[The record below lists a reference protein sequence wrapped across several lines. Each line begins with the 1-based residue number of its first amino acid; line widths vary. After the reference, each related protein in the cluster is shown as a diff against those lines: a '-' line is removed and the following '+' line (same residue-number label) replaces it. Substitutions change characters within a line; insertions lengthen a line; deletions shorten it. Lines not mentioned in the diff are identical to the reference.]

1 MYGIPG
7 RWLGAGGGVA
17 CGIACLCLLL
27 EFVHEYGSSTDAEGS
42 HEDSL
47 AAMGLSGVIAV
58 GGGVDP
64 FRGGGGMSTVGI
76 GSVCD

>member
-7 RWLGAGGGVA
+7 RWLGAGGDVA

-27 EFVHEYGSSTDAEGS
+27 EFVHEYGSSTDAVGS
-42 HEDSL
+42 YVDSL
-47 AAMGLSGVIAV
+47 SAMGLSGIAAV

-64 FRGGGGMSTVGI
+64 FSGGGGMSTVGI
-76 GSVCD
+76 GSICD